1 MKMRPPMLIVLVCTG
16 LALLFVGCHSDRRES
31 FYPSLADAKKD
42 GALDRGWIPDFLPES
57 SHAIHEVHDISPST
71 TWCAFEFTPADSQGL
86 RKSFKSVDSLPPSVR
101 RVPSP
106 RQSWWPAL
114 LQGSLDT
121 EKIHKTGFE
130 LYMVVGP
137 ETPSS
142 TEVLLFAVDWAKGQ
156 GFFYRTRA

>member
-1 MKMRPPMLIVLVCTG
+1 MVAMKMRPSLLIVLVCAG

-71 TWCAFEFTPADSQGL
+71 TWCAFEFTPTDSQGL
-86 RKSFKSVDSLPPSVR
+86 RKSLKSVDSLAPSVK

-121 EKIHKTGFE
+121 EKIHKAGFE

-142 TEVLLFAVDWAKGQ
+142 TEV
-156 GFFYRTRA
+156 